1 MLVGHEDVKGEDW
14 CGAAPRL
21 GGAYRIRWREQ
32 GGVPDETARSIA
44 RLAGVSPVEKS
55 NSWMTA
61 SLSEETGKTVVG
73 LATLRSTRT
82 TVPTATV
89 MVRPL
94 SAPVSTRLGAGSS
107 AFSTADGDNPSC
119 GGLA

>member
-1 MLVGHEDVKGEDW
+1 VKT
-14 CGAAPRL
+14 GAAPHP
-21 GGAYRIRWREQ
+21 GWVGHTGYVGASKVA
-32 GGVPDETARSIA
+32 VPDETARSIA